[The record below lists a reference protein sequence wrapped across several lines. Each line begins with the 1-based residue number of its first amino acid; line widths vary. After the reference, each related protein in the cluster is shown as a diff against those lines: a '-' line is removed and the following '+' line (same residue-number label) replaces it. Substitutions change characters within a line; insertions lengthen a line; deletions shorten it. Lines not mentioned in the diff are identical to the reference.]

1 MNVQGQVRTISTKEW
16 YDDKKGQNINLYS
29 FQLDGNNKWFRTG
42 TNRPPCNEGDSISF
56 DVNEKGNVNINS
68 LKPSQGGQS
77 TGGSTGQPSSNSS
90 ARQQSSSGGGQ
101 SRDGYWSAKEA
112 NDKAKDERYQS
123 QDIPRMS
130 FSAAQDRAVQL
141 VSAALTHDCL
151 AFGNMKKGDK
161 LDYVLGC
168 VDEVTDRFLVQTM
181 GAGEHFKSLQSG
193 ATESSGEKELGEV
206 DRNDNTAYNNNNKEW

>member
-29 FQLDGNNKWFRTG
+29 FQIQDNNKWFRTG
-42 TNRPPCNEGDSISF
+42 TNRPPCNEGDNISF
-56 DVNEKGNVNINS
+56 DVNEKGNVNVNS
-68 LKPSQGGQS
+68 ITKGAGNPAPQGASNAQNQQGATRSQG
-77 TGGSTGQPSSNSS
+77 
-90 ARQQSSSGGGQ
+90 ASSSGQ

-193 ATESSGEKELGEV
+193 EAASDEPKGEV
-206 DRNDNTAYNNNNKEW
+206 NRDDNAAYNNNEEW